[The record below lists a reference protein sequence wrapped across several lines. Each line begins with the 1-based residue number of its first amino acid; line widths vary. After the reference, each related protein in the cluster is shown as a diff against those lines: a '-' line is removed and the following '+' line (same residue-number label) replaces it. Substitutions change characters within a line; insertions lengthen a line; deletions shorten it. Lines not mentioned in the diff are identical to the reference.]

1 MQTHPNNHYNPLV
14 GNILIQWIISNIPG
28 MELKIEATIS
38 TLSYLTAR
46 CVGVSG
52 ILCKRCGHQISERRS
67 PNSMVNRVSAAF
79 QS

>member
-14 GNILIQWIISNIPG
+14 GNFLIQWIISNIPG

-46 CVGVSG
+46 CVELRCMKNRTSG
-52 ILCKRCGHQISERRS
+52 G
-67 PNSMVNRVSAAF
+67 
-79 QS
+79 